1 MVPARGQPRPSRKR
15 AVAPEDEVFANWF
28 ARNGTTPLGLGSWDG
43 RYTFMGP
50 RTTSISA
57 AYAGF
62 GHVAQGC

>member
-1 MVPARGQPRPSRKR
+1 
-15 AVAPEDEVFANWF
+15 VFANWF

-50 RTTSISA
+50 RTTSISP

-62 GHVAQGC
+62 GNVAQGC